1 MFEKFMEAWRSKGLL
16 NQALEKTG
24 QMIETVAKT
33 YSHVR
38 EYLLHGIKP
47 TVDIYGRDRFVNHL
61 NREIR
66 RLIAEHLVVKPG
78 DNPVECLVLLNV
90 NIDLERVGDF
100 IKNLYEVAEAYPGPI
115 VESKYPRL
123 DELLAVE
130 ELVRDGFGLTLKGF
144 MEPDAGAA
152 QRVLVNHKNVT
163 AKTNELI
170 GELFVRDDLSVRD
183 AVMAALAC
191 RYLKRISAHLMNVAS
206 TVINPFDWVSYH
218 YDGDPADAKELD

>member
-16 NQALEKTG
+16 NQALEKTK

-33 YSHVR
+33 YSYAR
-38 EYLLHGIKP
+38 EYLLHGKKP
-47 TVDIYGRDRFVNHL
+47 DVDIYGRDRFVNHL

-66 RLIAEHLVVKPG
+66 RLIAEHLVINPG
-78 DNPVECLVLLNV
+78 DNPTACLVLLNV

-100 IKNLYEVAEAYPGPI
+100 IKNLYEVAVAYPGPI
-115 VESKYPRL
+115 LESKYHRL
-123 DELLAVE
+123 AELLATE

-144 MEPDAGAA
+144 MELDAGAA
-152 QRVLVNHKNVT
+152 QQVLVNHKNVS

-170 GELFVRDDLSVRD
+170 NELFVKTDLSVKD
-183 AVMAALAC
+183 AVMAVLVC

-206 TVINPFDWVSYH
+206 TVVNPFDWVSYQ
-218 YDGDPADAKELD
+218 YDGDPADAQELD